1 MRDKVALHLFGLMF
15 VQYGILTVG
24 TRAIAQG
31 SFFWLAATDAVVSWL
46 GFTILKKVE
55 QADTASQ
62 KFAYMLGGVCGAQ
75 VALFL
80 SLRFIK

>member
-1 MRDKVALHLFGLMF
+1 LRDKVAFHLFCLMF
-15 VQYGILTVG
+15 VQYAILTIG

-31 SFFWLAATDAVVSWL
+31 SYFWLAVTDMAVSWL

-55 QADTASQ
+55 QADTLQQ
-62 KFAYMLGGVCGAQ
+62 KFAYMIGGVIGAQ

-80 SLRFIK
+80 TLRFIK